1 MKPNILIGG
10 LDKMATDF
18 TANSVMM
25 ATSKYVKNGPVPIPV
40 PGDDSN
46 SPSKSNTIT
55 RKPYRSNS
63 QH

>member
-1 MKPNILIGG
+1 
-10 LDKMATDF
+10 MATDF